1 MRQTS
6 VVILLVILRSLAAS
20 AQTVSVGVV
29 GGGSLLTPTTYSDD
43 SHRYIV
49 GPSVEVRLPKGFAV
63 EADALYQRV
72 GSSFTYA
79 SILSGTDLVPF
90 YPYPTSGV
98 SRAVANVWQF
108 PLTGKYYFN
117 RSSKFRPFVGL
128 GPELRTTGWHTDNS
142 AVIVSGP
149 STTPITS
156 SSSSE
161 SRSNSVGAVAVV
173 GMRFQIGPLKLS
185 PQFRFT
191 RWSRQQDSLRTN
203 EAGLMLGIHF

>member
-1 MRQTS
+1 M
-6 VVILLVILRSLAAS
+6 V
-20 AQTVSVGVV
+20 
-29 GGGSLLTPTTYSDD
+29 TPNTYSDD

-49 GPSVEVRLPKGFAV
+49 GPSVEVRLPRGFAV

-72 GSSFTYA
+72 GTNFTSA
-79 SILSGTDLVPF
+79 SILSGTNLVSS
-90 YPYPTSGV
+90 YPYATSNV
-98 SRAVANVWQF
+98 SRAVGNVWQF

-117 RSSKFRPFVGL
+117 RSSKFQPFVGL
-128 GPELRTTGWHTDNS
+128 GPELRTIGWRTDSS

-161 SRSNSVGAVAVV
+161 SRSNSVGAVAVA
-173 GMRFQIGPLKLS
+173 GMRFQKGRLKLS

-191 RWSRQQDSLRTN
+191 RWSRQQGSLRTN

>member
-1 MRQTS
+1 MRQTAL
-6 VVILLVILRSLAAS
+6 VILLVVSGSLAAS

-29 GGGSLLTPTTYSDD
+29 GGGSLVTPNMYSDD

-49 GPSVEVRLPKGFAV
+49 GPSVEVRLPRGFAV

-72 GSSFTYA
+72 GTNFTYA
-79 SILSGTDLVPF
+79 SIPSGTNLLPF
-90 YPYPTSGV
+90 YPYATSGV
-98 SRAVANVWQF
+98 SRAVGNVWQF

-117 RSSKFRPFVGL
+117 RSSKFQPFVGL
-128 GPELRTTGWHTDNS
+128 GPELRTTGWHTDSS

-173 GMRFQIGPLKLS
+173 GMRFQIGRLKLS

-191 RWSRQQDSLRTN
+191 RWSRQQGSLRTN

>member
-1 MRQTS
+1 MRQTALF
-6 VVILLVILRSLAAS
+6 ILLVVSASLAAS

-29 GGGSLLTPTTYSDD
+29 GGGSLVTPNMYSDD

-49 GPSVEVRLPKGFAV
+49 GPSVEVRLPRGFAV
-63 EADALYQRV
+63 EADALYQRA
-72 GSSFTYA
+72 GTSFTYA
-79 SILSGTDLVPF
+79 SIPSGTNLAPF

-117 RSSKFRPFVGL
+117 RTSKFQPFVGL
-128 GPELRTTGWHTDNS
+128 GPELRSAGWHTDS
-142 AVIVSGP
+142 SVVIVSGP
-149 STTPITS
+149 STTLMTS

-161 SRSNSVGAVAVV
+161 SRSNSAGAVAVA
-173 GMRFQIGPLKLS
+173 GMRFQLGRLKFS

-191 RWSRQQDSLRTN
+191 RWSRQQGSLRTN

>member
-1 MRQTS
+1 M
-6 VVILLVILRSLAAS
+6 LLVVSGSLAAW

-29 GGGSLLTPTTYSDD
+29 GGGSLVTPNMYSHD

-49 GPSVEVRLPKGFAV
+49 GPSVEVQLPRGFAV
-63 EADALYQRV
+63 DADALYQRV
-72 GSSFTYA
+72 GTDFTYA
-79 SILSGTDLVPF
+79 SILSGTSLAPL
-90 YPYPTSGV
+90 YPYVSSSV
-98 SRAVANVWQF
+98 SRTVGNVWQF
-108 PLTGKYYFN
+108 PLIGKYYFN
-117 RSSKFRPFVGL
+117 RSSKFQPFVGL
-128 GPELRTTGWHTDNS
+128 GPELRTTGWHNDSS

-149 STTPITS
+149 SAIPITS

-173 GMRFQIGPLKLS
+173 GMRFQEGRLKLS

-191 RWSRQQDSLRTN
+191 RWSRQQGSLRTN

>member
-1 MRQTS
+1 
-6 VVILLVILRSLAAS
+6 VILRSLAAS

-29 GGGSLLTPTTYSDD
+29 GGGSLVTPNVYSDD

-79 SILSGTDLVPF
+79 SILSGTNLAPF
-90 YPYPTSGV
+90 YPYASSGV
-98 SRAVANVWQF
+98 SRTVGSMWQF
-108 PLTGKYYFN
+108 PLIGKYYFN
-117 RSSKFRPFVGL
+117 RSSKFQPFAGL
-128 GPELRTTGWHTDNS
+128 GPELRTTGWHTDGS

-149 STTPITS
+149 STTPVTS
-156 SSSSE
+156 SGSSE
-161 SRSNSVGAVAVV
+161 SRSNNVGAAAMA
-173 GMRFQIGPLKLS
+173 GMRLQIGRLKLS

-191 RWSRQQDSLRTN
+191 RWSQQGSLRRN